1 MKHISDYIADLWKP
15 EAFNAK
21 AYEGMDLEQI
31 AAIVSAK
38 EEGRR
43 GRKLY
48 TIEEITEYIEDESI
62 FGLPPLPDELS
73 DLLRN
78 LEDMELPDMS
88 LPDCIEEPGPDFL
101 EGLGILNAWRSSFQK
116 PIKKGPKVRK

>member
-1 MKHISDYIADLWKP
+1 MRSYTKSIAEEAKQAKGRDRMKHISDYIADLWKP
-15 EAFNAK
+15 ETFNAK
-21 AYEGMDLEQI
+21 AYEGMSLEQI
-31 AAIVSAK
+31 AAVVSAK

-48 TIEEITEYIEDESI
+48 TIEEIAEYIELESF

-78 LEDMELPDMS
+78 LEDIKLPDMS
-88 LPDCIEEPGPDFL
+88 LPDFLDEPGQGNF
-101 EGLGILNAWRSSFQK
+101 
-116 PIKKGPKVRK
+116 